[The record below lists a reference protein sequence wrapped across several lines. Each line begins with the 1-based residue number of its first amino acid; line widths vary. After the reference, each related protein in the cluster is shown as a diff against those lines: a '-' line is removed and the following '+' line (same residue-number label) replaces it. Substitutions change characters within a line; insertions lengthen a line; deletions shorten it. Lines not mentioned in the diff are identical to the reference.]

1 MLGHT
6 KSSSRAISL
15 QQACTVVPQNYVKF
29 CFESAIQPP
38 SLVSVLLPDH
48 STGWMLV
55 HGDAHPPAL
64 PPDGASG
71 TAATKDHHVFS
82 RVAESLLLSHSPT
95 AIRNCGPSNT
105 YHDREPKN
113 YWCPSLLSPAHTFV
127 SYMHPLKSERSFL
140 LWAKLLLSV
149 TVFASRI
156 TSQDEP
162 SNFGSAVLQPLER
175 QTYYC

>member
-6 KSSSRAISL
+6 KRSSRAISL

-38 SLVSVLLPDH
+38 RLVSVLLPDH

-71 TAATKDHHVFS
+71 KATTKDHHVFS

-113 YWCPSLLSPAHTFV
+113 Y
-127 SYMHPLKSERSFL
+127 
-140 LWAKLLLSV
+140 
-149 TVFASRI
+149 
-156 TSQDEP
+156 
-162 SNFGSAVLQPLER
+162 
-175 QTYYC
+175 

>member
-1 MLGHT
+1 
-6 KSSSRAISL
+6 
-15 QQACTVVPQNYVKF
+15 
-29 CFESAIQPP
+29 
-38 SLVSVLLPDH
+38 
-48 STGWMLV
+48 MLV

-71 TAATKDHHVFS
+71 TATTKDHHVFS

-127 SYMHPLKSERSFL
+127 SYMNPLKSEHSFL

-149 TVFASRI
+149 TTFLPAELPPRMNQA
-156 TSQDEP
+156 TL
-162 SNFGSAVLQPLER
+162 VLQPFTAFGKADVLLLGTQK
-175 QTYYC
+175 QTIPITCSVCAMRVRIIISHVSWYFRIIT

>member
-1 MLGHT
+1 MLQELFILQDNSCTTKHPNNFSPEHFKRKREKGVKREETQHMLGHT
-6 KSSSRAISL
+6 KRSSRAISL

-113 YWCPSLLSPAHTFV
+113 Y
-127 SYMHPLKSERSFL
+127 
-140 LWAKLLLSV
+140 
-149 TVFASRI
+149 
-156 TSQDEP
+156 
-162 SNFGSAVLQPLER
+162 
-175 QTYYC
+175 